1 MMNRAHTLQMAAPVS
16 GSCVSCGPLM
26 AYRIVGSDTD
36 ILAWANSV
44 EFDPKPQSPDVLRCA
59 ILFVGSAGG
68 FGAVKRRALI
78 SLLIGG
84 TACDRTLSAN

>member
-1 MMNRAHTLQMAAPVS
+1 M
-16 GSCVSCGPLM
+16 SCGPLM
-26 AYRIVGSDTD
+26 ALPTLRYDTD

-84 TACDRTLSAN
+84 TASDRTLSAN